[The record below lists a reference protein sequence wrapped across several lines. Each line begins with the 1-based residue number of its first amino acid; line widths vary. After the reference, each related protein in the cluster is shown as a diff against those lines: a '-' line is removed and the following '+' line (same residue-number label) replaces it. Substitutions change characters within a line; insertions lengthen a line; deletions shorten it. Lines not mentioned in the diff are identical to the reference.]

1 VSLPTEEVFI
11 QLWLQETCRCSRR
24 MEDTGMPIDFL
35 GAFSEG
41 FWEGHSIPGVV
52 TDVVLVAARRH
63 SVLALNH
70 EAWDATAIALRLV
83 KFLGDRSC
91 PIFARK
97 AAFLTELLA
106 GASAKKLPE
115 IQSFGHLPIYH

>member
-1 VSLPTEEVFI
+1 M
-11 QLWLQETCRCSRR
+11 RYDRR
-24 MEDTGMPIDFL
+24 KKDTGMPINFL
-35 GAFSEG
+35 GASRRLLGEG
-41 FWEGHSIPGVV
+41 NSRPCVIA
-52 TDVVLVAARRH
+52 DVVLVAARRH

-83 KFLGDRSC
+83 KFLGNRSC

-106 GASAKKLPE
+106 GAAAKKLPE
-115 IQSFGHLPIYH
+115 IQSLGHLPIHH